1 MSARTM
7 IAWLMGS
14 ILTAAAPAAAD
25 EVAPSLDALAWL
37 AGDWQGEGLGGH
49 MQELWM
55 PEAGG
60 MMHGVFRLVVGGSV
74 RFSEYLQ
81 ITSEEAGVVMRF
93 AHFRP
98 DYSTW
103 EGDGP
108 PMELLLNESA
118 PGLARFSA
126 LHPAA
131 PERIEYRLRED
142 GTLVVEVSGLPA
154 PLEFRRAD

>member
-1 MSARTM
+1 MRSCLLLPLLTCAFLSA
-7 IAWLMGS
+7 AVQ
-14 ILTAAAPAAAD
+14 AAAD
-25 EVAPSLDALAWL
+25 EGPPSLDAIAWL
-37 AGDWQGEGLGGH
+37 AGDWHGEGLGGH
-49 MQELWM
+49 MQELWI

-81 ITSEEAGVVMRF
+81 ITREESGVVMRF

-98 DYSTW
+98 DYTTW

-108 PMELLLNESA
+108 PMELVLEEA
-118 PGLARFSA
+118 GPGHARFTA

-154 PLEFRRAD
+154 PLEFRRTE